1 MNKIRVDNMKTHV
14 QTSWSNIEEPP
25 QDVIPSC
32 LFLLLLNVL
41 LFLNTTYLNLRIP
54 RICYTALSVEC

>member
-1 MNKIRVDNMKTHV
+1 MKTHV